1 MSKRYDISREK
12 KTKLLRRTAIIDSY
26 NRESVAVRHGMSK
39 EQFRERLMCDLQTAK
54 KQREAARKTGK
65 ITCHKNRRHTP
76 VACYKNGEI
85 VKRFDSIHDAFRFLG
100 STVSGAINM
109 CCDGKKKTYKG
120 YTWRRV

>member
-1 MSKRYDISREK
+1 MAFIPTKDITLDINHIDGNK
-12 KTKLLRRTAIIDSY
+12 KNNCVSNLEWCTRGENLRHA
-26 NRESVAVRHGMSK
+26 
-39 EQFRERLMCDLQTAK
+39 FRLGLKKNTE